1 MCNTTKYF
9 SGQISMISLELT
21 CGGGRFVFLKL
32 RTASLR
38 ENMGGKQ
45 GVNTPVGL

>member
-1 MCNTTKYF
+1 
-9 SGQISMISLELT
+9 MISLELI